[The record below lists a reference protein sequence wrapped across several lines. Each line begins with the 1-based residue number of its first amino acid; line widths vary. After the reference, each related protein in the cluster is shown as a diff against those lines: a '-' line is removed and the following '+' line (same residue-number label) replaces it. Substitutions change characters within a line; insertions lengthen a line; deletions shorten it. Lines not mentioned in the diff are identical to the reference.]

1 MKHINTL
8 TAKQSQSKH
17 PLSFHTK
24 CILCLVPSLVGL
36 LLFYILPY
44 LRVLYYS
51 LINNQFKRNFVGL
64 KNYVDTI
71 NNEYFRL
78 AFVNSIKLIFICVPV
93 LIVLAILISLG
104 LTFLLRKLRL
114 LRVTFILPMLIPTA
128 SVVLFFQEVFGS
140 IENELPLYLL
150 FIWKNIGICIILLTA
165 ALTTIE
171 SDIYEAARL
180 DGAGGVSLHLR
191 ITLPLI
197 LPTISFSTLMA
208 IVNSFKIFRESYLYY
223 GGNYPPDYGYTLQ
236 YYMNNNFLKFDYQAL
251 ASSSVLTSLLVAAIV
266 ILFTLAERRYQR

>member
-1 MKHINTL
+1 MKS
-8 TAKQSQSKH
+8 AKHASTIRKQR
-17 PLSFHTK
+17 LSFGTK
-24 CILCLVPSLVGL
+24 CILCLVPSIAGL

-44 LRVLYYS
+44 IRVLYYS
-51 LINNQFKRNFVGL
+51 LINNQYKKEFVGL
-64 KNYVDTI
+64 NNYVEALQ
-71 NNEYFRL
+71 NEYFRL
-78 AFVNSIKLIFICVPV
+78 AFKNSIQLIFVCVPLL
-93 LIVLAILISLG
+93 LILALLVSLG
-104 LTFLLRKLRL
+104 LTFLLKRLKLV
-114 LRVTFILPMLIPTA
+114 RVAFILPMLIPTA
-128 SVVLFFQEVFGS
+128 SIVLFFQKVFGS

-171 SDIYEAARL
+171 ESIYEAARL
-180 DGAGGVSLHLR
+180 DGAGGFSLHFK

-197 LPTISFSTLMA
+197 LPTISFSTLLA

-251 ASSSVLTSLLVAAIV
+251 ASSSVLTTFLVAAIV
-266 ILFTLAERRYQR
+266 ILFLLWERRYQQ

>member
-1 MKHINTL
+1 MKHIDTL
-8 TAKQSQSKH
+8 TTKQSQSKH

-24 CILCLVPSLVGL
+24 CILCLVPSLLGL

-51 LINNQFKRNFVGL
+51 LINNQFKKDFVGL
-64 KNYVDTI
+64 KNYIDAI
-71 NNEYFRL
+71 QNEYFRL
-78 AFVNSIKLIFICVPV
+78 AFKNSIQLIVVCVPI
-93 LIVLAILISLG
+93 LIILAILVSLG
-104 LTFLLRKLRL
+104 LTFLLKRL
-114 LRVTFILPMLIPTA
+114 KIARVAFILPMLIPTA
-128 SVVLFFQEVFGS
+128 SVVLFFRNVFGS
-140 IENELPLYLL
+140 VENELPLYLL

-171 SDIYEAARL
+171 EDIYEAARL
-180 DGAGGVSLHLR
+180 DGAGGFSLHLR

-197 LPTISFSTLMA
+197 LPTVSFSTLMA

-251 ASSSVLTSLLVAAIV
+251 ASSSVLTSLLVAGIV
-266 ILFTLAERRYQR
+266 ILFLLWERRYQR

>member
-1 MKHINTL
+1 MKQTISK
-8 TAKQSQSKH
+8 TASTGGKRR
-17 PLSFHTK
+17 LSFGAK
-24 CILCLVPSLVGL
+24 CILCLVPSLTGL

-51 LINNQFKRNFVGL
+51 LINNQFKRDFVGL
-64 KNYVDTI
+64 KNYITAI
-71 NNEYFRL
+71 QNEYFRL
-78 AFVNSIKLIFICVPV
+78 AFKNSIQLIVVCVPV
-93 LIVLAILISLG
+93 LILLAILVSLG
-104 LTFLLRKLRL
+104 LTFLLKRL
-114 LRVTFILPMLIPTA
+114 KMVRVAFILPMLIPTA
-128 SVVLFFQEVFGS
+128 SVVLVFRQVFGS
-140 IENELPLYLL
+140 IQNELPLYLL

-171 SDIYEAARL
+171 EDIYEAARL
-180 DGAGGVSLHLR
+180 DGAGGFALHLK

-251 ASSSVLTSLLVAAIV
+251 ASSSVLTSLLVAGIV
-266 ILFTLAERRYQR
+266 ILFFLWERRYQR